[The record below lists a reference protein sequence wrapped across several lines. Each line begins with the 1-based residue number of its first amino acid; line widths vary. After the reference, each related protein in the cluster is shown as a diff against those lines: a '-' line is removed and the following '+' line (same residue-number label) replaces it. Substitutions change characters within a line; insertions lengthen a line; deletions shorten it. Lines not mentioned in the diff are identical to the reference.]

1 MAFEKQTKFDGVSF
15 AVDWPDPP
23 KATTVAGKEV
33 ILADDFNAWLRD
45 LSLAVQNSFDSVAGQ
60 IESLKSPEK

>member
-1 MAFEKQTKFDGVSF
+1 MAFEKQSKFDGVSL

-33 ILADDFNAWLRD
+33 ILAEDFNAWLRD
-45 LSLAVQNSFDSVAGQ
+45 HSLALQNTLDSAAKE
-60 IESLKSPEK
+60 IESLKSTVK